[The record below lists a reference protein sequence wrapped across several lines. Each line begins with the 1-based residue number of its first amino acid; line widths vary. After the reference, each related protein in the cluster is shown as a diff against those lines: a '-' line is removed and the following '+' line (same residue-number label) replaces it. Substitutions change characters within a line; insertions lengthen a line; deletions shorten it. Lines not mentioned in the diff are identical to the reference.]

1 VWSKRKPYL
10 VESPISE
17 ESTHQ
22 GEKGTERRR
31 RIYPD
36 EEDRLLAVAPRRL
49 QSLIIT
55 TLESPCRLG
64 ELLALKWQDVNL
76 DKRTLLIAAREV
88 GARKT
93 KKGRLVPISDRLAAV
108 LKMRRSLAGETPA
121 GTTNVFGDEI
131 GAHQIDQEGLGDL
144 CFEGKRLRS

>member
-93 KKGRLVPISDRLAAV
+93 KRSRRPGRP
-108 LKMRRSLAGETPA
+108 
-121 GTTNVFGDEI
+121 VF
-131 GAHQIDQEGLGDL
+131 
-144 CFEGKRLRS
+144 